1 MAWQLHYTSAA
12 TGPSGRAGFQVVA
25 DSPGLPAGPAAAITP
40 LLTYRLPPST
50 PTAPTQ
56 EQIRAMPVAL
66 SYAPVGD
73 RHALV
78 RCVYLGQDYSGRFGN
93 FLGHALVLAD
103 GDLVGLRPIE
113 FWRAPLWADA
123 PADPGT
129 ELPELAE
136 LTPGAALDPESLGQ
150 WLGSGGPAA
159 YQRLGNLLELVRRNL
174 VQGYGRL
181 ILVGAEC
188 EEIVRWIAVISY
200 SLPWEAV
207 TRLSFVTYSGDP
219 AATTQLIVGTTPDVW
234 IPSDVDATVV
244 VLAEE
249 PQPIETGRFA
259 RTARDLW
266 RAMDLDGIDELAG
279 FGAADP
285 ETAAALVA
293 LCLTDAS
300 PSDAS
305 LSEEEQS
312 AVAALIRDGVP
323 GWVWPHL
330 GKRAGLLGYGLAA
343 AITAHGPAEAA
354 DPCAARCVLLALRD
368 PGLGPPPGALPEA
381 YREQVTAVAWKELN
395 AADRLDHL
403 VGVLRVAD
411 AAGLQVP
418 AARVERAVAALVG
431 PELTG
436 VPAQL
441 DRTPYRWREALLTGL
456 VTGLEQSTPAV
467 RASVL
472 TPDLCRSLA
481 DRDLRAAPRTA
492 TAVITW
498 QARSA
503 DLDRVEATVR
513 ILSLRSGPVTMV
525 ECGTAFEA
533 IWQQDPTAAE
543 LRRLLDAAGAKLPEY
558 LALSRLPARLFV
570 RTGLGD
576 EEAVEIATRIKAAKM
591 AEVVADGAEALLL
604 TVGLAGART
613 SQRAAADVTRLTAL
627 VRHLDQDLAT
637 LALTRAAK
645 TLAKQDP
652 LFRMAL
658 IRQLSRP
665 SQEWLLKQWLTGR
678 ASRDEQA
685 ALLEI
690 AIRLREGGEVVPE
703 LEEWAQSLVNGWSPF
718 GSMEGRF
725 KKDPELLEGLRRLMK
740 PKRRGIRLW
749 GSN

>member
-25 DSPGLPAGPAAAITP
+25 DSPGLPAGPAAEVTP
-40 LLTYRLPPST
+40 FLTYRPPPGT
-50 PTAPTQ
+50 PTAPTL

-66 SYAPVGD
+66 SYAPAGD

-78 RCVYLGQDYSGRFGN
+78 RCVYLGQDYSGRYGN

-113 FWRAPLWADA
+113 FWRAALWADA

-129 ELPELAE
+129 ELPELTE
-136 LTPGAALDPESLGQ
+136 LTPGTALDPESLGR
-150 WLGSGGPAA
+150 WLGSGGQAA
-159 YQRLGNLLELVRRNL
+159 YQRLGTLLDLVRRNL

-181 ILVGAEC
+181 VLVGADG

-249 PQPIETGRFA
+249 PQPAETGRFA
-259 RTARDLW
+259 RTARELW
-266 RAMDLDGIDELAG
+266 RSMDFDGIDELAG
-279 FGAADP
+279 FGTADP
-285 ETAAALVA
+285 DTAAALVA
-293 LCLTDAS
+293 LCLTG
-300 PSDAS
+300 AS
-305 LSEEEQS
+305 LSPEEQA
-312 AVAALIRDGVP
+312 AVAELIGPGVP

-330 GKRAGLLGYGLAA
+330 GERADLLGYGLAA
-343 AITAHGPAEAA
+343 AISAHGPAEAA

-368 PGLGPPPGALPEA
+368 PALGPPTRALPEA
-381 YREQVTAVAWKELN
+381 YREQVAAVAWAELA

-403 VGVLRVAD
+403 VAILRVAE
-411 AAGLQVP
+411 AAGLRVP
-418 AARVERAVAALVG
+418 AAKVERAVAALVE
-431 PELTG
+431 PRLTD

-441 DRTPYRWREALLTGL
+441 DRTPYRWREALLAGL
-456 VTGLEQSTPAV
+456 VTGLEQATPAV

-472 TPDLCRSLA
+472 TPELCRSLA
-481 DRDLRAAPRTA
+481 GRDLRAAPSTA

-498 QARSA
+498 QAGSA
-503 DLDRVEATVR
+503 ALDRVEATLQ
-513 ILSLRSGPVTMV
+513 ILRLRHGTGTMR
-525 ECGTAFEA
+525 ERDTAFKD
-533 IWQQDPTAAE
+533 IWRQDPTAAE
-543 LRRLLDAAGAKLPEY
+543 LRRLLDAAGAHLPDY
-558 LALSRLPARLFV
+558 HALSSLPGRLFV
-570 RTGLGD
+570 RTGLKD
-576 EEAVEIATRIKAAKM
+576 EEAVEIATRVRTARM
-591 AEVVADGAEALLL
+591 AGIVADDAEALLL
-604 TVGLAGART
+604 AIGLAGART
-613 SQRAAADVTRLTAL
+613 PQRAAADVGRLTAL
-627 VRHLDQDLAT
+627 VPHLDQDLAT
-637 LALTRAAK
+637 LTLARAAK

-658 IRQLSRP
+658 IRHLSRP
-665 SQEWLLKQWLTGR
+665 SREWLLQQWLSVKAG
-678 ASRDEQA
+678 RDEQA

-690 AIRLREGGEVVPE
+690 AIRLRDVGEPVPE

-718 GSMEGRF
+718 GSMESRF
-725 KKDPELLEGLRRLMK
+725 KKDPELSEGLRRLMK

-749 GSN
+749 GND